1 MITSTS
7 KDKRYFSLLRIRAS
21 LVGLSIIAAAF
32 VIGYLSAVYSYP
44 RNLWANE
51 LRRSNKQDPA
61 FLFAQPAEELSPVE
75 ESKRAK
81 AFREK
86 FTIDKKYLGR
96 AYVESLFKENNS
108 LGYLYDDIPYL
119 IASHTNYCPNIENAF
134 FYEFKE
140 YQLTCTAIV
149 YRDFEFNNYAIK
161 IQAKGNDKLLIYN
174 HGHDGLPKNS
184 EAYAFKTLKTLL
196 NTGSDILINS
206 MPFTGINSSNAI
218 VNVETHDG
226 KAELDIKAMA
236 MRKHEVFELFKTGA
250 SHYMRFFLDGAVLP
264 LVEDLGKYKKIN
276 YLGLSGGATTGL
288 YTCALLKEHIDNCI
302 LVAGVMPIHL
312 RLTPRNFGDAEQITN
327 SFYSRNSVLGLI
339 EEISKTSSA
348 KTHLIFNDKDP
359 CCFDSAHA
367 IKFKELLQS
376 KALSN
381 VNFLIL
387 RSDQHNYDPELI
399 RSIINQ

>member
-1 MITSTS
+1 MIASTS
-7 KDKRYFSLLRIRAS
+7 QDKRHFSLLRIRAY

-32 VIGYLSAVYSYP
+32 VIGYFSAVY
-44 RNLWANE
+44 RDTGNLWASE
-51 LRRSNKQDPA
+51 LIHSNKRDPA
-61 FLFAQPAEELSPVE
+61 FLFGQGAEELSAVE
-75 ESKRAK
+75 ELKRAK

-86 FTIDKKYLGR
+86 ITINKKYLGR
-96 AYVESLFKENNS
+96 AYVEGLFKQHNS

-119 IASHTNYCPNIENAF
+119 ISGNADYCPNIENTF
-134 FYEFKE
+134 FDEFKA

-174 HGHDGLPKNS
+174 HGHDGLPKKS

-196 NTGSDILINS
+196 NTGSDILITS
-206 MPFTGINSSNAI
+206 MPFTGINASNAT

-226 KAELDIKAMA
+226 KAELDIQAMA
-236 MRKHEVFELFKTGA
+236 MRKHEVFELFKTGS

-264 LVEDLGKYKKIN
+264 VVDEVGKYRKIN

-312 RLTPRNFGDAEQITN
+312 RLTSRNFGDAEQITN
-327 SFYSRNSVLGLI
+327 SFYSKNSVMGLI

-359 CCFDSAHA
+359 CCFDSANA
-367 IKFKELLQS
+367 IKFKDLLLS

-387 RSDQHNYDPELI
+387 RSDRHDYDPKLI